1 MRSGIKLLVDVVG
14 DGETVIKEDVVEIE
28 YDLYLNRGELIQSEV
43 RCRIGL
49 GDRES
54 IAGLRYGIEG
64 MRVGGRRKFRAGP
77 HLCYRDEGVAGKI
90 PADAALVFDV
100 RLLTKVSD

>member
-1 MRSGIKLLVDVVG
+1 MRSGIKLLEDVVG
-14 DGETVIKEDVVEIE
+14 DGETVGQEDVVEIE
-28 YDLYLNRGELIQSEV
+28 YDLYLNRGELIQSKI

-49 GDRES
+49 SDRES

-77 HLCYRDEGVAGKI
+77 HLCYRGEGVAGKI

-100 RLLTKVSD
+100 RLLKK